1 MLLSSGGP
9 PTAEFDIG
17 GVRRLVLPPAEALL
31 REGGDTRLALDPVS
45 GRNRYGCASRPDPGL
60 GHFGSATAST
70 ISPEGYAAADALRTR
85 LAAMQERDRIYA
97 NPDATDDDYMKAAEL
112 EGKFAEYGGYDAEAR
127 AAQMKLL
134 AERFSRSLLSFLAP
148 IIALLGVSLTTRL
161 TNWFALPLSCVVLMS
176 VNLLC
181 EWVITTGAPVS
192 VAGAVLPVLLLYGA
206 GAVIAFNL
214 VVWRHSDLVRP
225 QLGRS

>member
-70 ISPEGYAAADALRTR
+70 ISPEGFAAADALRTR
-85 LAAMQERDRIYA
+85 LAAMQEREPRGLIYA
-97 NPDATDDDYMKAAEL
+97 RELDRVRSELIGLCGLEDVAGLDLVFAASGTDLHLLVAEL
-112 EGKFAEYGGYDAEAR
+112 VAASSGLGY
-127 AAQMKLL
+127 L
-134 AERFSRSLLSFLAP
+134 SLKAMRGFQVDVIFLAIA
-148 IIALLGVSLTTRL
+148 IIGLLGL
-161 TNWFALPLSCVVLMS
+161 
-176 VNLLC
+176 
-181 EWVITTGAPVS
+181 ITDQ
-192 VAGAVLPVLLLYGA
+192 LFRFLRMR
-206 GAVIAFNL
+206 IAA
-214 VVWRHSDLVRP
+214 WA
-225 QLGRS
+225 Q